1 MADEKSNPEQKP
13 DNNDTEKELRAD
25 RDDALGYTREVI
37 PSEEDGEIEGARIP
51 EEDQPS
57 E

>member
-13 DNNDTEKELRAD
+13 DNDDTEKELRAD